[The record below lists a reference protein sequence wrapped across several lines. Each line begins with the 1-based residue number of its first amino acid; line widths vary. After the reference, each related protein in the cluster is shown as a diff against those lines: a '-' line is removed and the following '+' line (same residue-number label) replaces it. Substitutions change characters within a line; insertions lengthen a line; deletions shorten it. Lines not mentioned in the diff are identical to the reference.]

1 MAHLEKAVQKWN
13 RQYWEAAADSCF
25 YDGRWQVMQEEA
37 VTGLLSVWK
46 EGRKLTRQQATKL
59 PRWLQR
65 SIGAK
70 DAERALDRL
79 LRPTLSEISE
89 AMGCELRV
97 VERNIRKLAV
107 STGGDI
113 MPMGHVLMKLEELQ
127 NEIGETV
134 NTKRVVRVMR
144 DSLMEVLHVL
154 DNPAPGD
161 TFASDLRASVT
172 PLLRGAAMM
181 SIESL
186 DGGGNGGGFNNKNT
200 MTQATL
206 VKQQQKLQEQLEVEL
221 ATLRHNHV
229 TTDVLQKENLKLRE
243 SLAEALKVVEQ
254 TSTKKDLSALGE
266 KIDALQ
272 QQLGEDVALL
282 RCEKSRAIVIPGLP
296 PPNQSH
302 EVVTPLS
309 VDLSPVVDRLIA
321 MSQSLDMLA
330 KQHKESQPVNLNPIQ
345 VQLGEIEAQINRSN
359 SVPIDLSHVF
369 EKLQQLENDIALAE
383 RQRAATTGHT
393 TTVAPVTQQFKM
405 EQDVLDDDL
414 RRGQQL
420 NSTDIMILEALENVA
435 SELRAMDTKLDAA
448 TTPTTTAAPITH
460 QSQMEQDILDEAFRI
475 GQQLNNANLSIAETR
490 NAEALENVESEL
502 RAMGTK
508 LDAATTTTTTAAPIT
523 HQSQMEQDILD
534 EDLRR
539 GQQLNNANLSIAET
553 RNAEALENVASEL
566 RAMGTKLDEINMD
579 LPATQTREL
588 EEQAKRL
595 ADLTLEQNQLVTEM
609 GAKVTMDQIRAESKT
624 VEMMHE
630 VAQYA
635 TQSALAQL
643 EQANTQSSLTEL
655 QIRHTA
661 TMDAERRVQG
671 ELSELEARASEASI
685 RKDMQI
691 TQLATEL
698 AQAQQDLVGR
708 RAQVAAWEER
718 ATVAAAEKVQA
729 VSELKS
735 VADRCTEQEAVNAI
749 AISSLRRQL
758 KKRTLLSGGEGEE
771 GDDNTSMRQCE
782 MLRIGAEL
790 QVNEHRGE
798 IARLHSQEFIMGVNA
813 ASQKAQL
820 DSARLLISE
829 QQKKFDTL
837 VETNRDTMVRQLVQ
851 LKTMFNEVQT
861 ASNMDMVQ
869 RVNMFQTNMDGVI
882 KEQLESRYRFERQ
895 QLEDF
900 RRLETHLEELTSK
913 PGMDPAAQVCEALL
927 EVYKHNNNRLL
938 TDKSR
943 SVGDIQAIQQTHQIQ
958 AERAHHGLEL
968 IQTSYRWLQDAFHGL
983 SGKLN
988 DIVVEVDKIRGGY
1001 HSQLI
1006 DIEEKWAHMFQT
1018 VQEGYVSIQN
1028 EYQAKE
1034 HETKT
1039 LLERVNALAT
1049 RFREPVQQPRGETQT
1064 NWEARID
1071 ALQQEL
1077 EAARSHSFEDHESK
1091 SGNIQELVN
1100 TSKEKLDSCESNLT
1114 TMRDV
1119 LSSKIEKCLETVKS
1133 TQFSSESKI
1142 QELNTEL
1149 ENVVAVTSAFYK
1161 DLIRSQLLE
1170 INELQEKLATACFD
1184 TEAALLKTQRKLQTS
1199 TDKVS
1204 KLEEESKKNQ
1214 AKMEKMEKIFEDL
1227 EDAGDKGSVPSNMTS
1242 SGAELQACHHE
1253 LSALKNRMETK
1264 KNSYDSL
1271 QKLFSTLRENLLNA
1285 SRNAK
1290 AQKIRADN
1298 NHDGWNQVSNQNVT
1312 LTTRNEHLKS
1322 THTALRQAL
1331 STQKALVAQL
1341 NRSLADVNTKYL
1353 DKNIEL
1359 SKTQPELKR
1368 LTEDSKLLHESY
1380 EPSLRG
1386 VYSQLDSLQ
1395 NEKDNV
1401 ERELSNLQKR
1411 FEAVSKTAE
1420 TFKQQH
1426 SECINNLQNEQFKT
1440 SKLEE
1445 YKEKCLEVR
1454 AALTTRGDNLINEFL
1469 GAVEEARQYD
1479 HDAFNTSKLDNLT
1492 LKATTLRSKLT
1503 TDNSIT
1509 PYHCWNIADL
1519 ETSICEFLQNTCIPF
1534 LTELVNYLD
1543 SIGFNYEISDDKNYK
1558 ILLQYA
1564 VHVQKT
1570 EFNCKRFEFS

>member
-1 MAHLEKAVQKWN
+1 
-13 RQYWEAAADSCF
+13 
-25 YDGRWQVMQEEA
+25 MQEEA

-460 QSQMEQDILDEAFRI
+460 QSQMEQDILDE
-475 GQQLNNANLSIAETR
+475 
-490 NAEALENVESEL
+490 
-502 RAMGTK
+502 
-508 LDAATTTTTTAAPIT
+508 
-523 HQSQMEQDILD
+523 
-534 EDLRR
+534 DLRR

-708 RAQVAAWEER
+708 RAQVAAWKER
-718 ATVAAAEKVQA
+718 ATVDEADKVQA

-735 VADRCTEQEAVNAI
+735 VVDRCTKQAAVNAI